1 MTRCSLIIAAAIVAS
16 SVAACSSST
25 GSSTR
30 SSTAAVEAAANTS
43 PSPAAGPEPP
53 ASAPTATT
61 SSAPAGTSAAK
72 RRTAEEDLTR
82 FLAEARKA
90 DARLRRAAALIN
102 AGIGDD
108 AVRVDPAT
116 ADAVRAAAPDAA
128 ADAVPPGL
136 QSELLQRTLVVYN
149 DLASRH
155 AAMSGFRFAPR
166 TYPMS
171 GEGKD
176 LLRCLANG
184 ARATARFAGDLA
196 ALQSLARSR
205 PATLTAASDPVS
217 AAGLAVRLARID
229 SRNTCSDEC
238 GANVYT
244 ELAPLIWT
252 LKPTAATAGRGELE
266 GITFT
271 TTPQDGGWAVSSDS
285 C

>member
-1 MTRCSLIIAAAIVAS
+1 MTRFSLVVAAAIVAS

-25 GSSTR
+25 GSSTGPSIG
-30 SSTAAVEAAANTS
+30 SSIPAATAAQ
-43 PSPAAGPEPP
+43 SPAAAP
-53 ASAPTATT
+53 AATT
-61 SSAPAGTSAAK
+61 SSEPVGTSATPRA
-72 RRTAEEDLTR
+72 TAEEDLAR

-90 DARLRRAAALIN
+90 DVRLRRAAALID

-108 AVRVDPAT
+108 AIRVDRAT

-128 ADAVPPGL
+128 ADAVPLGL
-136 QSELLQRTLVVYN
+136 QSDLLQRTLLVYN
-149 DLASRH
+149 DLAARH

-166 TYPMS
+166 TYPMAGPMA
-171 GEGKD
+171 GEGRD

-184 ARATARFAGDLA
+184 ARASARFAGDLA

-205 PATLTAASDPVS
+205 PATVTAASDPES
-217 AAGLAVRLARID
+217 AAGLAVRLSRID
-229 SRNTCSDEC
+229 SRNTCSEEC

-271 TTPQDGGWAVSSDS
+271 TTPQDGGWSVSSDS